1 MATARDLSRRPPPAP
16 APVFVYADGHWLH
29 AVLVCLLY
37 VTMALTFDAARW
49 IDFGFGTFLGIA
61 AGALLCGVLAT
72 YARIASGPMLGIGAL
87 ASLCWTLFLT
97 AAQIPAADVGFYRLQ
112 GFNLA
117 QSRAYLLAEHWFAWW
132 QAIATRGFSDDNL
145 IFLFNVSF
153 LLWWLIYFGAWSLLR
168 YGLSWRSILMSGF
181 VTGINVFYA
190 PQTAGGAGP
199 LMGLFVFFVLVALFL
214 LSHAHLIALQW
225 HWRRARIRFSQD
237 FAFDFMRNGL
247 AFSVLVVGAA
257 WGVPRLGAS
266 ASMQGWLEP
275 ASALWET
282 ATDRVAAWN
291 QGVRQQ
297 LRPREATFLDSLALG
312 GARTPS
318 EAEVMRVDALEG
330 RYWRASVY
338 DSFDGRQWRN
348 TAEHR
353 AALEPDAAPTAPA
366 WQRRARLLQTIFPL
380 QDLGYVLVAAPDV
393 VRATLPAVGR
403 YETLPARARR
413 ADLSAAA
420 EPDAFPAADAA
431 REWQYL
437 QTRARITPDTP
448 YQVISLL
455 TQATVWDLENAS
467 EEMPEGLRARYLQV
481 PPSLDPRVQSYAE
494 TLTAGAASRYAKAK
508 AIETA
513 LRQIPYDDGID
524 PAPPGVDPVSYF
536 LFDLRRGYCDYY
548 ATSMVMMLRL
558 LDIPARL
565 AAGYA
570 EGAFDAAAGNFLVTE
585 RDAHSWVEVYFPDLG
600 WIEFEPTAGESVLAR
615 RPGGPPSAARAA
627 PAPPAAALPDNPQD
641 LLDQA
646 SAAADELGPEPA
658 FDAAFEPGAG
668 PAAPWPFRVGAGLAL
683 ALALGGGGWAWLRGR
698 RGRAAELPSH
708 QAYRRLMQWA
718 LRLHVPLARSATPLE
733 RSRRVAAL
741 LPGLE
746 GPIQAICL
754 AYVQDRYGARHPT
767 RARSA
772 DTSARAQAWRSLR
785 APLLRRW
792 AGRSVREGW
801 RRLRAR
807 RTSPAQTNRVPR

>member
-1 MATARDLSRRPPPAP
+1 MAAARDRSRRPPTAP

-37 VTMALTFDAARW
+37 LTMALTFDAARW

-72 YARIASGPMLGIGAL
+72 YARIASGSMLGLGAL

-190 PQTAGGAGP
+190 PQTAGAGP
-199 LMGLFVFFVLVALFL
+199 LMGLFVFFVLVALVL

-247 AFSVLVVGAA
+247 AFSALVVGAA

-266 ASMQGWLEP
+266 ASMQGALEP

-348 TAEHR
+348 TVETR
-353 AALEPDAAPTAPA
+353 QALEPDAAPAAAA
-366 WQRRARLLQTIFPL
+366 WQRRARLLQTFFPL
-380 QDLGYVLVAAPDV
+380 QDLGYVLLAAPDV
-393 VRATLPAVGR
+393 VRTTLPVVGR
-403 YETLPARARR
+403 YETLPARAGRG
-413 ADLSAAA
+413 DPSAAA
-420 EPDAFPAADAA
+420 APDASPAEDAA

-467 EEMPEGLRARYLQV
+467 EEIPEALRARYLQV
-481 PPSLDPRVQSYAE
+481 PPALDPRVRSYAE
-494 TLTAGAASRYAKAK
+494 TLTADAASRYAKAK

-513 LRQIPYDDGID
+513 LRQIPYDDGIA

-536 LFDLRRGYCDYY
+536 LFELQRGYCDYY

-570 EGAFDAAAGNFLVTE
+570 EGEFDAAAGNFLVTE

-600 WIEFEPTAGESVLAR
+600 WIEFEPTAGESVLVR
-615 RPGGPPSAARAA
+615 RPGGPSPAARAA
-627 PAPPAAALPDNPQD
+627 PAPPAADRSDTPQDQLGPDN
-641 LLDQA
+641 
-646 SAAADELGPEPA
+646 AAADELGSEPA
-658 FDAAFEPGAG
+658 FDAAFDPGAD
-668 PAAPWPFRVGAGLAL
+668 PAAPTRKGVGAGLVL
-683 ALALGGGGWAWLRGR
+683 ALALGGGLWAWLRAR
-698 RGRAAELPSH
+698 AGRAAALPSH

-718 LRLHVPLARSATPLE
+718 LRLHVPLPRSATPWE
-733 RSRRVAAL
+733 RGRRVASA

-746 GPIQAICL
+746 APIQAICL
-754 AYVQDRYGARHPT
+754 AYVQDRYGARHPR
-767 RARSA
+767 RARRA
-772 DTSARAQAWRSLR
+772 EDAARERAWRSLR

-807 RTSPAQTNRVPR
+807 RTAPALAGRAPR

>member
-1 MATARDLSRRPPPAP
+1 MATPRDLSRRPATEPE
-16 APVFVYADGHWLH
+16 PVFIYADGHWLH

-49 IDFGFGTFLGIA
+49 IDFGFGTFLGTA

-72 YARIASGPMLGIGAL
+72 YARIASGSMLAVGAL
-87 ASLCWTLFLT
+87 ASLCWSLFLT
-97 AAQIPAADVGFYRLQ
+97 SAQIPEADVGFYRLQ

-117 QSRAYLLAEHWFAWW
+117 QSRAYLLGEHWFAWL

-190 PQTAGGAGP
+190 PQAEGGAGP
-199 LMGLFVFFVLVALFL
+199 LMGLFVFFVLIALIL

-225 HWRRARIRFSQD
+225 HWRRTRIRFSQD
-237 FAFDFMRNGL
+237 FALDFMRNGL

-266 ASMQGWLEP
+266 AAMQGLLAP

-297 LRPREATFLDSLALG
+297 LRPREATFLDALALG
-312 GARTPS
+312 GARAS
-318 EAEVMRVDALEG
+318 SDAEVMRVDALEG

-338 DSFDGRQWRN
+338 DAFDGRQWRN
-348 TAEHR
+348 TAENR
-353 AALEPDAAPTAPA
+353 QALEPDAVPPASA

-403 YETLPARARR
+403 YEALPVRARR
-413 ADLSAAA
+413 GDASAAA
-420 EPDAFPAADAA
+420 EPDAFPAEDAA

-437 QTRARITPDTP
+437 RTRERITPDTP

-467 EEMPEGLRARYLQV
+467 EEAPEVLRARYLQV
-481 PPSLDPRVQSYAE
+481 PPSLDPRVRSYAE

-536 LFDLRRGYCDYY
+536 LFELRRGYCDYY

-600 WIEFEPTAGESVLAR
+600 WIEFEPTAGESVLVR
-615 RPGGPPSAARAA
+615 RSGGPPPVASSA

-641 LLDQA
+641 PLGQA
-646 SAAADELGPEPA
+646 NAAADEPWPEPA
-658 FDAAFEPGAG
+658 FDAEFDPGAE
-668 PAAPWPFRVGAGLAL
+668 PAAPTPFRVGAGIAL
-683 ALALGGGGWAWLRGR
+683 ALAIGGGLWALLRAR
-698 RGRAAELPSH
+698 RARAAEWPSH

-718 LRLHVPLARSATPLE
+718 LRLHVSLPRSATPLE
-733 RSRRVAAL
+733 RCRRVASA
-741 LPGLE
+741 LPGWE
-746 GPIQAICL
+746 EPVQAICL
-754 AYVQDRYGARHPT
+754 AYVQDLYGARRPAPARRAADPT
-767 RARSA
+767 
-772 DTSARAQAWRSLR
+772 RAQAWRSLR
-785 APLLRRW
+785 GPLLRRW
-792 AGRSVREGW
+792 MGRSVREGW

-807 RTSPAQTNRVPR
+807 RSSPTQADRVPR